1 MNWVEICICLLTV
14 EGGAQY
20 FTKPSIRNP
29 SLTEKRVIVPRITI
43 RPSTM
48 PAIMWRFLA
57 RGENIIRKEGEGEG
71 VSSSSR
77 SLVCFSCNPGAPRLP
92 GAMLIHYDAKY
103 IACKMKCLTPLKA
116 LQKYQIPQHLR
127 HFVPVPGG
135 NGS

>member
-20 FTKPSIRNP
+20 FTKPSIKNP

-71 VSSSSR
+71 VPHLAAWFVSHATR
-77 SLVCFSCNPGAPRLP
+77 ARLGCP
-92 GAMLIHYDAKY
+92 ER
-103 IACKMKCLTPLKA
+103 C
-116 LQKYQIPQHLR
+116 
-127 HFVPVPGG
+127 
-135 NGS
+135 